1 MLFIDIQL
9 VAHRMAV
16 WRRKILRLYKYDA
29 LAINSLLSL

>member
-16 WRRKILRLYKYDA
+16 WSRKILSIYKYDA